1 MIWLCSQST
10 ETQVP
15 EKNEKHHWIK
25 PGLAFCWMRL
35 GAGKD
40 NEIESAGTMRISKAV
55 VAALM
60 CRRGSDAVA
69 LGRS

>member
-1 MIWLCSQST
+1 
-10 ETQVP
+10 
-15 EKNEKHHWIK
+15 
-25 PGLAFCWMRL
+25 MRL